1 MDLSFT
7 LDGAKLQ
14 FSSVSLDDAPRVIE
28 LLRSS
33 LRDPPLFECDGL
45 ESLQMISTN
54 ELYTRFL
61 GIVKD
66 LSFDPIQE
74 VSKIQTKR
82 LEKAYVY
89 RAELYRRYRVKS
101 TFLRSFEA
109 FVHRFKCTCGR
120 EALYQEELP
129 VCGDCVSKEY
139 TPIDQTESTIR
150 CYNHMLHALSEE
162 YNVIREE
169 YHEQKQ
175 TKDLMLDLVRRPLLV
190 KEIHEIVHKIMK
202 KTGQNQTKFKLYLT
216 SAQCRMLHKD
226 LDDETLE
233 NQEEL
238 LLSLRHMLQSLV

>member
-33 LRDPPLFECDGL
+33 LRDPPLFESDGL
-45 ESLQMISTN
+45 ETLRMIPTD

-61 GIVKD
+61 GIVED
-66 LSFDPIQE
+66 LSFDPIE
-74 VSKIQTKR
+74 DVSEIQPKR

-101 TFLRSFEA
+101 TFLSSFEA

-120 EALYQEELP
+120 PALYQEEFQ

-139 TPIDQTESTIR
+139 TPIDRNSTTILS
-150 CYNHMLHALSEE
+150 YNHMLHELSVE
-162 YNVIREE
+162 YMVIREE

-202 KTGQNQTKFKLYLT
+202 KTGNTQTKFKFYLT

-226 LDDETLE
+226 LEDETLE

-238 LLSLRHMLQSLV
+238 LLSLSHMLQSLV